1 MYANRVLRSA
11 VLLSVMIFSAFSM
24 LGCATSSRFKDLE
37 MQNQRALET
46 ADAALKE
53 AKEARALVDEL
64 SRYKA
69 DAADSAVRSENAA
82 ARAEKA
88 AKDAMDSAD
97 RAEEIEKNC
106 QRMYDR
112 ILSK

>member
-1 MYANRVLRSA
+1 MCRNRLPVSE
-11 VLLSVMIFSAFSM
+11 VMLLAIVFLMFNV
-24 LGCATSSRFKDLE
+24 LGCATSSRVKDLE
-37 MQNQRALET
+37 LQNQKALET
-46 ADAALKE
+46 AEAALKE
-53 AKEARALVDEL
+53 AKEARALIDEL
-64 SRYKA
+64 SQYKA

-88 AKDAMDSAD
+88 ARDAMESAD

-106 QRMYDR
+106 QRIYNR

>member
-1 MYANRVLRSA
+1 MYANRLPGSA
-11 VLLSVMIFSAFSM
+11 VLFSVMVFLAFSV
-24 LGCATSSRFKDLE
+24 LGCATSSRVKDLE

-46 ADAALKE
+46 AEAALKE

-88 AKDAMDSAD
+88 AKDAMNSAD
-97 RAEEIEKNC
+97 RAEEVEKNC
-106 QRMYDR
+106 QRIYDR

>member
-1 MYANRVLRSA
+1 MCGNRLSGSA
-11 VLLSVMIFSAFSM
+11 VLLSGMFFLVFNV
-24 LGCATSSRFKDLE
+24 LGCATSSRVKDLE

-46 ADAALKE
+46 AEAALKE
-53 AKEARALVDEL
+53 AKEARAMVDEL

-69 DAADSAVRSENAA
+69 DAEASAVEAENAA

-88 AKDAMDSAD
+88 AADAMESAD

-106 QRMYDR
+106 QQLYNR